1 MVTFYGS
8 SLLDASVPA
17 GQELTIKGASRPG
30 LVTKNGLVVFGNDG
44 KMVSAQSGKHKHG
57 WNCFSKKGKQCG
69 TVKPDKSRC

>member
-30 LVTKNGLVVFGNDG
+30 LVTKNGLVIFGNDG
-44 KMVSAQSGKHKHG
+44 KMVSAQSGEHKHG
-57 WNCFSKKGKQCG
+57 QNSFSKKGRWCG
-69 TVKPDKSRC
+69 IVKLHKSRC

>member
-8 SLLDASVPA
+8 SLLDTSVPV

-44 KMVSAQSGKHKHG
+44 KMVSAQSGKYKHG
-57 WNCFSKKGKQCG
+57 WNNFSKKGK
-69 TVKPDKSRC
+69 